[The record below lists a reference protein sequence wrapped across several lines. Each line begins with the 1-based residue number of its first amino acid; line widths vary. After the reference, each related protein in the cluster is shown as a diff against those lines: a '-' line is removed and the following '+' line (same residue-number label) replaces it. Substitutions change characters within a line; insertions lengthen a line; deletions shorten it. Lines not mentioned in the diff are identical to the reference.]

1 MCMKNRNAALA
12 GLNFIAAAAATANN
26 LQYAGDILKPHKLS
40 CALEQK
46 RLECAI
52 MIKAA
57 LAQPEE

>member
-1 MCMKNRNAALA
+1 MQY
-12 GLNFIAAAAATANN
+12 NN
-26 LQYAGDILKPHKLS
+26 TIFKPHKLS

-57 LAQPEE
+57 LADE